1 MLMYAYLGAWN
12 SRTKKP
18 IAEEGWI
25 TPAEAQTKYD
35 ELTGHFEVV
44 PYSVFEGQSA
54 DPRPATPWTVR
65 FHSEGVWRFS
75 STFFDD
81 HGSIY
86 REISY
91 KLVEERLF
99 KASVV
104 EYGHV
109 YGPGDGRHDRAQSTS
124 LTRGRFAPDGTGT
137 LEINDKSQ
145 PTVERLSIDQID
157 VSGHWLDVPAFGEWA
172 ALADP
177 DFGVQKS

>member
-44 PYSVFEGQSA
+44 PYAVFEGQSR
-54 DPRPATPWTVR
+54 DPRAGTPWTVR
-65 FHSEGVWRFS
+65 FYSAGEWRFR

-86 REISY
+86 REIWY
-91 KLVEERLF
+91 QLIEGRLF
-99 KASVV
+99 KSLVSEFTYPYA
-104 EYGHV
+104 
-109 YGPGDGRHDRAQSTS
+109 PDDGRQNRSGAVVTTNGS
-124 LTRGRFAPDGTGT
+124 FAPDGTGT

-145 PTVERLSIDQID
+145 SAVERLSIDQID

-177 DFGVQKS
+177 DFGNQKS